1 MHANAIEIRNLH
13 KSFGNHHVLKGLD
26 LDVPAGSIFALLG
39 PNGAGKTTLIHIL
52 ATLVIPDQGTARVA
66 GADTVRQKNDVKRA
80 ISLTGQFAAV
90 DDALTGEENLIMIGR
105 LSGLSS
111 AEAKT
116 RAAELS
122 VQFEL
127 NGASRKRVKTYSGG
141 MRRRLDLAVSLISPR
156 PILFLDE
163 PTTGLDT
170 SSRRALWDII
180 LRLAKQGITV
190 FLTTQYL
197 EEADQLADRVAVLS
211 DGRIIAAGSPAELK
225 TRVGG
230 EVIELVNANDEVVHV
245 VSTSGRIADV
255 QRQLAEFLPSLPPE
269 TRVRLRTPS
278 MDDVFVALTAMP
290 KEAVSV

>member
-1 MHANAIEIRNLH
+1 MQPNAIEIRNLH
-13 KSFGNHHVLKGLD
+13 KSFGSHPVLKGLD

-66 GADTVRQKNDVKRA
+66 GSDTVSQKNDVKRA

-90 DDALTGEENLIMIGR
+90 DDMLTGEENLVMIGR

-111 AEAKT
+111 AEAKA

-122 VQFEL
+122 EQFEL

-141 MRRRLDLAVSLISPR
+141 MRRRLDLAASLISPR

-180 LRLAKQGITV
+180 LHLAKQGITV

-197 EEADQLADRVAVLS
+197 EEADQLADCVAVLAG
-211 DGRIIAAGSPAELK
+211 GRIIANGSPAELK
-225 TRVGG
+225 SRVGG
-230 EVIELVNANDEVVHV
+230 EVIELVNGSDEVVHALP
-245 VSTSGRIADV
+245 TSGRIADV
-255 QRQLAEFLPSLPPE
+255 QRQLAELLPSLPHE
-269 TRVRLRTPS
+269 TRVRLRAPS

-290 KEAVSV
+290 KEAMSV